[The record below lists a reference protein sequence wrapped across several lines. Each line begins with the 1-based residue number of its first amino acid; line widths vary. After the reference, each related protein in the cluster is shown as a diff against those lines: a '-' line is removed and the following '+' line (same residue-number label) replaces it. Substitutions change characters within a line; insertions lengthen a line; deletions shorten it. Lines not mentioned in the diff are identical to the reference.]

1 MENQF
6 KPLKNFEYPGRFIII
21 GKQENGFYILYGVT
35 ARSESAR
42 AKRYI
47 YDRSTQTIKV
57 QATDQAV
64 LAKGNLDLLDY
75 NAVRIFQNGI
85 IVGNGKQTDKIT
97 SLKTNAVMSLA
108 EHLNDQTFEP
118 DKYQTPRVTGSIFH
132 DQNQT
137 TAALYIISAD
147 ENLKPIHQA
156 YDLSLQD
163 GQAYFISTYSGQNI
177 RPTPSFN
184 QDPILLDIDFENAE
198 HAAKQVYENFQ
209 PEAEQPDL
217 RVSVIS
223 IHTNQDLSDKEV
235 CIINYNK

>member
-118 DKYQTPRVTGSIFH
+118 DKYQTPRITGSIFH

-163 GQAYFISTYSGQNI
+163 GQAYFISTYSGQI
-177 RPTPSFN
+177 SATSARSASVRLSAARDLILSCVTP
-184 QDPILLDIDFENAE
+184 
-198 HAAKQVYENFQ
+198 K
-209 PEAEQPDL
+209 
-217 RVSVIS
+217 
-223 IHTNQDLSDKEV
+223 
-235 CIINYNK
+235 